1 VTWLSEYE
9 HDAWRVMVAVHA
21 RLVSRLDAELQA
33 THAISLRDYEVL
45 MHLSEADGASL
56 RMVELADLL
65 VVSPSGLT
73 RRLDGLVR
81 DGLVRRQACLSD
93 RRGTLA
99 VLSEAGW
106 AVLEEAA
113 PTHLAG
119 VRRYV
124 FDPLDDDQLQRLTEG
139 LRLIRTALDATDRPG
154 NSGPGPAS
162 ERRGTP
168 GTGPVNDRRSTPAPG
183 PVTDRRHNTSPSPAT
198 GQTSPSDPGPA
209 PAP

>member
-1 VTWLSEYE
+1 MAWLSEGE
-9 HDAWRVMVAVHA
+9 LGAWRVMVAVHA

-45 MHLSEADGASL
+45 VQLSEADGAAL
-56 RMVELADLL
+56 RMVELAERL

-99 VLSEAGW
+99 VLSAAGW
-106 AVLEEAA
+106 AVLEQAA
-113 PTHLAG
+113 PTHVAN

-124 FDPLDDDQLQRLTEG
+124 FDPLTEDQVKELTASL
-139 LRLIRTALDATDRPG
+139 LRMSRALNGTQPG
-154 NSGPGPAS
+154 DTPEPPA
-162 ERRGTP
+162 G
-168 GTGPVNDRRSTPAPG
+168 AP
-183 PVTDRRHNTSPSPAT
+183 S
-198 GQTSPSDPGPA
+198 
-209 PAP
+209 

>member
-1 VTWLSEYE
+1 VFSLEPADPGADVAWLSQGEQE
-9 HDAWRVMVAVHA
+9 AWRFMVAVHA

-45 MHLSEADGASL
+45 VQLSEADGAAL
-56 RMVELADLL
+56 RMVELAERL

-99 VLSEAGW
+99 VLSAAGW
-106 AVLEEAA
+106 AVLEKAA
-113 PTHLAG
+113 PTHVAA

-124 FDPLDDDQLQRLTEG
+124 FDPLSDDQLRQLTAA
-139 LRLIRTALDATDRPG
+139 LRLMGDALDAPPREAPPG
-154 NSGPGPAS
+154 A
-162 ERRGTP
+162 
-168 GTGPVNDRRSTPAPG
+168 
-183 PVTDRRHNTSPSPAT
+183 
-198 GQTSPSDPGPA
+198 A
-209 PAP
+209 PADPTS